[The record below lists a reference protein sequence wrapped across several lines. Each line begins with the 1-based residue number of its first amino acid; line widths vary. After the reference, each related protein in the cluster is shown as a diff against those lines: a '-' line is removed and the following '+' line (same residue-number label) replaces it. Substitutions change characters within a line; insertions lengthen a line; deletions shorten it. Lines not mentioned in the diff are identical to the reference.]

1 MSWSSFITIPLSAL
15 LLIACSTT
23 VYRDYSKIVAVTGT
37 DAKVY
42 RQTIRF
48 PALTLTIIPL
58 NQINRAAY
66 MGLSV
71 LPIPIAFFER
81 TPAMRGVFGIK
92 FVLAPGT
99 EQFGLDPG
107 KIFLQWGSN
116 ERRAPLGYRQIDPL
130 SSNGAR
136 VWRSQRP
143 NDKIP
148 VNQSVCLI
156 LEFPSPPLEP
166 NTSFSVAIEGL
177 EHNDRPL
184 PVITVRFE
192 KASAWR
198 YTAHLGFKDF
208 VFGSAGGDSDC
219 SEG

>member
-1 MSWSSFITIPLSAL
+1 MSWSSFVTIPLSAL

-48 PALTLTIIPL
+48 PGLTLTIIPL
-58 NQINRAAY
+58 NQMTRAAY
-66 MGLSV
+66 MGLFV
-71 LPIPIAFFER
+71 LPIPIAFFEK
-81 TPAMRGVFGIK
+81 TPAMHGVFGIK
-92 FVLAPGT
+92 VVLAPGT

-107 KIFLQWGSN
+107 KVFLQWGSN

-136 VWRSQRP
+136 VWRSRRP

-148 VNQSVCLI
+148 VKQSVCLV
-156 LEFPSPPLEP
+156 LEFPTPTLEP
-166 NTSFSVAIEGL
+166 DTSFSIAIEGL

-184 PVITVRFE
+184 PVTTVRFE

-219 SEG
+219 M